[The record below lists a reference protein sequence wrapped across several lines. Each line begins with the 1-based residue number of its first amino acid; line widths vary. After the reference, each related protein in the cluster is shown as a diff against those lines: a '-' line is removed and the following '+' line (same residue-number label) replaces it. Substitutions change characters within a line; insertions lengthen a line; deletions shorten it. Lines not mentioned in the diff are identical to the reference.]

1 MPDRDEQLSPT
12 GTSHSSQQLN
22 KQTPQQLSPS
32 QCHPHAL
39 LAERGVGEDGR
50 GFGEEG
56 REVVVTGRVMAEH
69 KALYTCPTGDLGRLA
84 GRGVEGLAG
93 TRHVSLHERSLVVEA
108 VHTLDEGHDGGQKLR
123 VRTESVAAWRCGR
136 TREPLVGH
144 GDAVWSD
151 IVGPLLD
158 GPQRMDGHLVEVDH
172 IAPNVRLG
180 RAFGKEVAAG
190 GDAVAEGDGPD
201 ADGAILHHE
210 RVLRGVDQVE
220 AHLVGHVLAKDRE
233 DGPEE
238 VFQGMRSM
246 DDQLTRPAQHA
257 ERGE

>member
-1 MPDRDEQLSPT
+1 M
-12 GTSHSSQQLN
+12 
-22 KQTPQQLSPS
+22 
-32 QCHPHAL
+32 
-39 LAERGVGEDGR
+39 
-50 GFGEEG
+50 
-56 REVVVTGRVMAEH
+56 
-69 KALYTCPTGDLGRLA
+69 
-84 GRGVEGLAG
+84 
-93 TRHVSLHERSLVVEA
+93 
-108 VHTLDEGHDGGQKLR
+108 
-123 VRTESVAAWRCGR
+123 
-136 TREPLVGH
+136 GH
-144 GDAVWSD
+144 GDAVGGD

-238 VFQGMRSM
+238 VFQGMRPM